1 MIKKIEEKKP
11 SLAPPPPEP
20 DTPVFDEPLA
30 MSEPAPPPAPPA
42 PPSPPM
48 SDMGASEDT
57 SYRRANP
64 PRYPPQAIRRRME
77 GEVMLR
83 VLVSVDGSPLKVEI
97 EKSSRFRELDQAAM
111 QAVKKWKFNPEV
123 RNGRSVEG
131 WVLVP
136 INFKLNEG

>member
-1 MIKKIEEKKP
+1 MADI
-11 SLAPPPPEP
+11 
-20 DTPVFDEPLA
+20 
-30 MSEPAPPPAPPA
+30 
-42 PPSPPM
+42 
-48 SDMGASEDT
+48 GASEDT